1 MKNITL
7 FFVVFVF
14 VFLST
19 PFNLLAEEQAA
30 DQKLT
35 PMVIEDGGTGP
46 FKAVALGEGTLTKF
60 TLYRP
65 QNLDDFGPGQRL
77 PILLWGNGAC
87 ADSSAMHKLYLNE
100 IASHGFIVFAVGPFS
115 SLHKPP
121 QMGPM
126 GGERKEISLLEALD
140 WAVAENSRKSSVY
153 FEKLD
158 IDKVAAMGMSCGGLQ
173 ALEVSPDPRIDT
185 SVICNSGILNGPP
198 PEGLKMP
205 TLTKD
210 DLKRLH
216 SPIIYVIGGEKD
228 IAYPNAMDD
237 FKRIENIPA
246 AIINLDVGH
255 GGTYAQPHGGAF
267 SDPTIAWLK
276 WQLNGD
282 EEAAFMFKGEK
293 CGLCINTEW
302 EIETKNI
309 N

>member
-1 MKNITL
+1 MRKIIY
-7 FFVVFVF
+7 FFAVVVF
-14 VFLST
+14 VFLSA
-19 PFNLLAEEQAA
+19 PLYLIAQ
-30 DQKLT
+30 DQEAQNLT

-46 FKAVALGEGTLTKF
+46 YKAVALGEETLSKF
-60 TLYRP
+60 TIYRP
-65 QNLDDFGPGQRL
+65 KNLDDFGLKQKL

-115 SLHKPP
+115 SLHVEP
-121 QMGPM
+121 QMGSM
-126 GGERKEISLLEALD
+126 GGERKEISLLDALD
-140 WAVAENSRKSSVY
+140 WAVAENSRQSSLY

-158 IDKVAAMGMSCGGLQ
+158 TDKVAAMGMSCGGLQ

-205 TLTKD
+205 VLTKD
-210 DLKRLH
+210 TLKQLH
-216 SPIIYVIGGEKD
+216 APAIYVIGGEKD
-228 IAYPNAMDD
+228 IAYPNAMND
-237 FKRIENIPA
+237 FKRIEKVPV

-267 SDPTIAWLK
+267 SEPTIAWLN

-293 CGLCINTEW
+293 CGLCMDTEW
-302 EIETKNI
+302 KIETKNI

>member
-1 MKNITL
+1 MRNIAL
-7 FFVVFVF
+7 FFTFVVFVF
-14 VFLST
+14 LSS
-19 PFNLLAEEQAA
+19 PFNLVAEEQDAA
-30 DQKLT
+30 EDLG
-35 PMVIEDGGTGP
+35 PMVIEEGGTGP
-46 FKAVALGEGTLTKF
+46 YKAVALGEETLSKF
-60 TLYRP
+60 TIYRP
-65 QNLDDFGPGQRL
+65 QNLDDFGPQKRL
-77 PILLWGNGAC
+77 PILLWGNGGC

-100 IASHGFIVFAVGPFS
+100 IASHGFIIFAVGPFS
-115 SLHKPP
+115 SLYEPP

-140 WAVAENSRKSSVY
+140 WAIAENSRKSSRY

-205 TLTKD
+205 VLTKD
-210 DLKRLH
+210 DLNKLH
-216 SPIIYVIGGEKD
+216 APIIYVIGGEKD

-237 FKRIENIPA
+237 FKRIENVPV

-276 WQLNGD
+276 WQLKGD
-282 EEAAFMFKGEK
+282 EEAAFMFKGDK
-293 CGLCINTEW
+293 CGLCMDKEW

>member
-153 FEKLD
+153 FEKMD

>member
-1 MKNITL
+1 MRNIVL
-7 FFVVFVF
+7 FFAVVFF

-19 PFNLLAEEQAA
+19 PFSLLAEEQDAA
-30 DQKLT
+30 KDLT
-35 PMVIEDGGTGP
+35 PMVIEEGGTGP
-46 FKAVALGEGTLTKF
+46 FKAVALGEETLTKF
-60 TLYRP
+60 TIYRP
-65 QNLDDFGPGQRL
+65 RDLDDFGAKQKL
-77 PILLWGNGAC
+77 PILLWGNGGC

-100 IASHGFIVFAVGPFS
+100 IASYGFIVFAVGPFS

-158 IDKVAAMGMSCGGLQ
+158 TDKVAAMGMSCGGLQ
-173 ALEVSPDPRIDT
+173 ALEVSPDPRVDT

-237 FKRIENIPA
+237 FKRIEKVPA
-246 AIINLDVGH
+246 VIINFDVGH

-276 WQLNGD
+276 WQLND
-282 EEAAFMFKGEK
+282 DDEAALMFKGEK

-302 EIETKNI
+302 KIETKNT

>member
-1 MKNITL
+1 MRNVTS
-7 FFVVFVF
+7 FFAIVVF

-19 PFNLLAEEQAA
+19 PFSLVAEEQDA
-30 DQKLT
+30 DKDLT
-35 PMVIEDGGTGP
+35 PMVIEEGGTGP
-46 FKAVALGEGTLTKF
+46 FKAVALGEETLSKF
-60 TLYRP
+60 TIYRP
-65 QNLDDFGPGQRL
+65 KNLDDFGSKQKL

-115 SLHKPP
+115 SLHEEP

-126 GGERKEISLLEALD
+126 GGERKEISLLEALN

-153 FEKLD
+153 FGKLD
-158 IDKVAAMGMSCGGLQ
+158 TDKVAAMGMSCGGLQ
-173 ALEVSPDPRIDT
+173 ALEVSHDPRVDT

-205 TLTKD
+205 VLTKD
-210 DLKRLH
+210 TLKQLH
-216 SPIIYVIGGEKD
+216 APIIYVIGGEKD

-237 FKRIENIPA
+237 FKRIEKVPVV
-246 AIINLDVGH
+246 IINFDVGH

-276 WQLNGD
+276 WQLDGD
-282 EEAAFMFKGEK
+282 EEAALMFKGEK
-293 CGLCINTEW
+293 CGLCIDAEW
-302 EIETKNI
+302 KIETKNI

>member
-1 MKNITL
+1 MRNIVL
-7 FFVVFVF
+7 FFAVVVYVF
-14 VFLST
+14 SST
-19 PFNLLAEEQAA
+19 PNLIAQEQEV
-30 DQKLT
+30 QNLT
-35 PMVIEDGGTGP
+35 PLVIEEGGTGP
-46 FKAVALGEGTLTKF
+46 FKAVALREETLGKF
-60 TLYRP
+60 TIYRP
-65 QNLDDFGPGQRL
+65 KNLDDFGPKQKL
-77 PILLWGNGAC
+77 PILLWGNGGC

-100 IASHGFIVFAVGPFS
+100 IASHGFIIFAVGPFS

-158 IDKVAAMGMSCGGLQ
+158 TGKVAAMGMSCGGLQ

-205 TLTKD
+205 VLTKD
-210 DLKRLH
+210 DLNKLH
-216 SPIIYVIGGEKD
+216 APIIYVIGGEKD

-237 FKRIENIPA
+237 FKRIEKVPV

-267 SDPTIAWLK
+267 SEPTIAWLN
-276 WQLNGD
+276 WHLNGD
-282 EEAAFMFKGEK
+282 EEAALMFKGEK
-293 CGLCINTEW
+293 CGLCMDTEW
-302 EIETKNI
+302 KIETKNI